1 MLGSA
6 LALRDCGPGKLLH
19 RQSSLAESA
28 HTSRDERDRA
38 YAAMSAVALTLR

>member
-6 LALRDCGPGKLLH
+6 LALRDCEPGKMLH

-28 HTSRDERDRA
+28 HTSSDERDSA
-38 YAAMSAVALTLR
+38 HAAMSAVALMRR